1 MKKAIRILLGALLPV
16 MLYVFGLF
24 LLQATKLIREDE
36 TLQWVVVFLF
46 YGYMIMGIPSIIYS
60 VIIETLKKK
69 KMKLIR
75 ICSIGGALGFL
86 SGASIL
92 LFEWELNIIL
102 SMCLPGAIIGAIIPL
117 ILHPINNQ
125 SEPDGSL
132 DSVTRSSPH

>member
-86 SGASIL
+86 S
-92 LFEWELNIIL
+92 
-102 SMCLPGAIIGAIIPL
+102 
-117 ILHPINNQ
+117 
-125 SEPDGSL
+125 
-132 DSVTRSSPH
+132 